1 MDKFNPKQERQ
12 RKLNAYSRQTKT
24 DSKKIIDRLTY
35 NPGKHKQKQTRALR
49 QKLQQKTTPPPKTT
63 TPPQVIKFGSF
74 NVNGLDLEAAWA
86 VEELPF

>member
-1 MDKFNPKQERQ
+1 MDTSKPKQEKRRQ
-12 RKLNAYSRQTKT
+12 QNVYHRQTKT

-49 QKLQQKTTPPPKTT
+49 QKLQQKTIPPVKTT

-86 VEELPF
+86 VEQLPF